1 MSSDDFLSISLLRA
15 IYLVCHLHP
24 IHIIGAV
31 RHTVQAPSSFWSA
44 DGISGAQWQASA
56 SWPDACGRRSPEE
69 FLRRPRVP
77 TNCVRHRCRQYSN
90 CHTTIAR

>member
-24 IHIIGAV
+24 SI
-31 RHTVQAPSSFWSA
+31 SSVLC
-44 DGISGAQWQASA
+44 GIQYKRRLHSGAQTVSQVPVAGLGKLA
-56 SWPDACGRRSPEE
+56 RCLQQTLAGE